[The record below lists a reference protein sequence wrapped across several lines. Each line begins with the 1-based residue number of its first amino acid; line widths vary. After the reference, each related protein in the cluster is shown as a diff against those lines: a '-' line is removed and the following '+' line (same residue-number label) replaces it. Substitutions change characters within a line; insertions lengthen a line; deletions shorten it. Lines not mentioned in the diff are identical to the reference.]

1 MSNINNSK
9 NNKGRQWVALM
20 GIPILLAWNHVLA
33 QTYTTEYVIVSGGC
47 GIMAGYIAPAI
58 QGEERQAGTLSMLV
72 GQPFVSTSVMSGGD
86 LRTELGFW
94 TTRLRTPGVPF
105 MTATWD
111 IFPNKIDL
119 TWRFDPNIP
128 PSTLFNRIYRD
139 GTLIRDNYQVSSLTY
154 SDESQSL
161 NVGTEYTYELKGK
174 NVFGFAKTNGL
185 VIGKTATVGSVAGI
199 VSTTLGTKIPN
210 AKLVLLPNWGYSLFL
225 DGTDDYVTIPD
236 GNEFELAD
244 NTALT
249 NATVEF
255 WVKPQNTGTGTQAIL
270 AKGTAWQLRFNS
282 SKISFTRSGT
292 EILLSDNIVA
302 VDNWV
307 HIALVKTSGTLRLYL
322 NGVPVFVNGG
332 QSSVTLS
339 NLAGGSDQLYIGKTA
354 SGNFLRA
361 NLDDLRFWN
370 SARTETDIA
379 RDYNRYLYY
388 RTLGT
393 VNYTD
398 LTAIYNFDAG
408 TGSIISNAVNQA
420 RNGTITGLSASTWST
435 SKPEVYATAYTD
447 PQGTYQ
453 INNINYGSGT
463 NFTLTPSKPYHN
475 FDPVYRLV
483 YLSSNSPV
491 ANNQNFSVTNLMSIT
506 GYVYYD
512 PVNTVNVQCGEK
524 QVQILVNGKS
534 TGVLTNNEGFYR
546 VEVEPGAN
554 VTVQPYKASRD
565 TLLDFTPRKEVFTNV
580 VTNKTANFIDT
591 KTRNLRG
598 SVTGGVCGYPLGPV
612 GLLRVEVKPTTG
624 LFTKEVA
631 VDAVGN
637 YAFPNLPPQAYQISV
652 KTNVAGTYS
661 PPVPNLIVMD
671 QFFNNSGKTL
681 NTESSFSMADSA
693 WKTTEDQ
700 IDFVYRSPILTSI
713 SDFKKNVLG
722 HNCYTQNVPDS
733 LEFFAYE
740 QYWNSQQCPV
750 DSGNFKIFD
759 YISDRWTPDSEQD
772 TVVVSFGTDGRLRY
786 GVVPGKPNISGS
798 DTQPPYRKKIEI
810 IAEDQLGRRASAL
823 GWAVVLGNVPQQMDF
838 TTVAP
843 DIPFL
848 ILRRPPGDQSVSTFS
863 HGQTASSEFEISMGT
878 SMGLEEELS
887 ANLGTKFTTEIGL
900 GVSTE
905 MSVEAKYELTENFST
920 TFSLAGS
927 YAQNV
932 SISTEAGY
940 TTGTGVDVAGGFGDL
955 DVFVGG
961 GLNLLYGNTKVLRI
975 KTDNSNVPYYNVEDQ
990 IVFVPDGFATTFI
1003 YTRKYIKEIL
1013 IPELRFLSQADTTK
1027 LEDIRRWEQVLAR
1040 EDSLRWVT
1048 EDTVN
1053 YSFEGGVG
1061 AFSQSRTSEVT
1072 DTYKFNVNLAIDYSI
1087 AEKVGFTINEG
1098 FGMGDQIKYKFG
1110 FNIGAGTTTTKTN
1123 RSTSSFSLDDDDF
1136 GDDYSVSVG
1145 SDPVYGTPVFH
1156 LIAGHSSCPYEEWKN
1171 QQGTVVSIPRD
1182 VPYMEVQGPSEIN
1195 NVLPTDPA
1203 ELTLLL
1209 RNDNYEERTYFLSFV
1224 QASNPHG
1231 AIVEINGNIYTG
1243 PIEYTLPPREG
1254 RFAQV
1259 RVWRA
1264 SGDIYEYQNLMVK
1277 FAPQCESNYA
1287 GVTIGF
1293 TVPFTVN
1300 FARPCTPASIYEPA
1314 PNWVLNTLNYD
1325 TLNIVA
1331 TGYDLRQSYFE
1342 ELWLQFRAL
1351 GDESWTKVNT
1361 ATLIADTLTK
1371 YNQVAALMRWP
1382 VNDLIDGVYDLRLRS
1397 MCLEGLLTN
1406 EMPPLRGTIDRMR
1419 PTVLGAPEPVDAV
1432 LNMNDEI
1439 AVNFTETINPATVL
1453 SSNVVLFDGEG
1464 GGRITNLNVSVSE
1477 NRLVITPMVSNY
1489 TIENHYLE
1497 AIIYGYKDMFG
1508 NPGDTV
1514 SWTFQVNRN
1523 PISWNQPVVEAVA
1536 ITGENNGFE
1545 LNLNNIGSNA
1555 KPFQII
1561 NHSGRLTA
1569 SPAEG
1574 EINPGGSFKIHFDI
1588 DPNLNVGEFEE
1599 FIYAETPDGRE
1610 PLRIKVVSMCPYP
1623 DWTFNPSDYQF
1634 TMNVTARLSIKGT
1647 ASGDKYDRL
1656 GAFVNGVCRGYVNL
1670 QYMPTIDKYLALLT
1684 IYSNQAGGEI
1694 VDFHIWDRTDC
1705 AEYWEIDTLIVFTS
1719 DTYIGTPDSPARLNA
1734 NGAISQNF
1742 SLNKGFTWFSVNLN
1756 NRYASKLDSVFSGLS
1771 LAGGDRIIGQEGY
1784 GQYSA
1789 QSHKWEG
1796 TLAQTGLALG
1806 KMYMSDFYVANPLH
1820 FIGYKIFADTC
1831 QVKIFSGWNWLG
1843 YLPDR
1848 TIAVKDAL
1856 KDLKSSTNDLIKDQY
1871 SFAQYTTAYGW
1882 IGNLSYMI
1890 PGRGYKLKS
1899 GKADT
1904 LSYPAVDL
1912 SAPAVPLL
1920 AKSAAKSIPLPESPW
1935 TCNSSTYANSMS
1947 LTALIVSDTL
1957 GINDPC
1963 DAVAAFCGKEVRGVA
1978 RPIYIPQLNAYR
1990 IFMVIYG
1997 KESDQISFQIYDS
2010 DCDITYR
2017 GVETLAFRADD
2028 ITGDPLNPLMLTKQP
2043 LRPGDKGY
2051 IPEVY
2056 SLSQN
2061 YPNPFNPTTT
2071 FAFGLPEDNRVSIV
2085 IYNLIGQRVTTLI
2098 NTKLPAGYR
2107 YVQWNS
2113 RDDNGLIVPSGM
2125 YFAVM
2130 ESGSFRQMRKIMLMK

>member
-1 MSNINNSK
+1 MNRKRIL
-9 NNKGRQWVALM
+9 QW
-20 GIPILLAWNHVLA
+20 GLLYLSFISMVSA
-33 QTYTTEYVIVSGGC
+33 QTYTTEVTIVNGGT
-47 GIMAGYIAPAI
+47 GIATGYIAPPI
-58 QGEERQAGTLSMLV
+58 VGEERQTGSITVLV
-72 GQPFVSTSVMSGGD
+72 GQPFVSTGVSAGGNY
-86 LRTELGFW
+86 RMELGFW
-94 TTRLRTPGVPF
+94 TSRLRTPGIPYL
-105 MTATWD
+105 TASWD
-111 IFPNKIDL
+111 IFPNRIDL
-119 TWRFDPNIP
+119 TWRFDPNVP

-139 GTLIRDNYQVSSLTY
+139 GTLIRDNFPVATLNYT
-154 SDESQSL
+154 DESQGL
-161 NVGTEYTYELKGK
+161 NVGTEYTYELNGK

-185 VIGKTATVGSVAGI
+185 VVGKTATVGSVAGI

-210 AKLVLLPNWGYSLFL
+210 AKLVLSPNWGYSLFL
-225 DGTDDYVTIPD
+225 DGTDDYVAIPD
-236 GNEFELAD
+236 GNEFELTD
-244 NTALT
+244 NTALP

-307 HIALVKTSGTLRLYL
+307 HVALVKTSGTLRLYL

-339 NLAGGSDQLYIGKTA
+339 NLAGSSDQLYIGKTA

-435 SKPEVYATAYTD
+435 NKPEVYATAYTD

-475 FDPVYRLV
+475 FDPIYRLV

-624 LFTKEVA
+624 LFTKEVT

-661 PPVPNLIVMD
+661 ALVPNLIVMD
-671 QFFNNSGKTL
+671 QYFNNSGQSF
-681 NTESSFSMADSA
+681 NSESSFSLSDST
-693 WKTTEDQ
+693 WKTEEDTVE
-700 IDFVYRSPILTSI
+700 FVYRSPILTSI
-713 SDFKKNVLG
+713 SSFKKNVLQ
-722 HNCYTQNVPDS
+722 HNCFTQNVPDS
-733 LEFFAYE
+733 LDFFAYE

-759 YISDRWTPDSEQD
+759 YISDRWSPDSEQD
-772 TVVVSFGTDGRLRY
+772 TVVVPFGTDGRLRY

-905 MSVEAKYELTENFST
+905 MSVEAKYELTQTFST
-920 TFSLAGS
+920 TFSLSGS
-927 YAQNV
+927 YTQNV
-932 SISTEAGY
+932 SISTETGY
-940 TTGTGVDVAGGFGDL
+940 STGTGVDVAGGFGDL

-975 KTDNSNVPYYNVEDQ
+975 KTDNSNIPYYNVEDQ
-990 IVFVPDGFATTFI
+990 IMFVPDGFATTFI

-1027 LEDIRRWEQVLAR
+1027 QEDIRRWEQVLAR
-1040 EDSLRWVT
+1040 EDSLRWAT

-1053 YSFEGGVG
+1053 YSFEGGAG

-1110 FNIGAGTTTTKTN
+1110 FNIGAGTTTTTANKN
-1123 RSTSSFSLDDDDF
+1123 TSSFSLDDDDF

-1209 RNDNYEERTYFLSFV
+1209 RNDNDEERTYFLSFV

-1259 RVWRA
+1259 LVWRA
-1264 SGDIYEYQNLMVK
+1264 PGDIYEYQNLLVK

-1300 FARPCTPASIYEPA
+1300 FARPCTQASIYDPA
-1314 PNWVLNTLNYD
+1314 QNWVINTLNND
-1325 TLNIVA
+1325 TLDIVA
-1331 TGYDLRQSYFE
+1331 TSYDLRQSYFD

-1371 YNQVAALMRWP
+1371 YNQVAAVMRWP

-1406 EMPPLRGTIDRMR
+1406 EMAPLRGTIDRMR
-1419 PTVLGAPEPVDAV
+1419 PTVLGAPEPVDEV

-1439 AVNFTETINPATVL
+1439 AVNFTEDINPATVL

-1477 NRLVITPMVSNY
+1477 NRLVIMPMVSNY

-1497 AIIYGYKDMFG
+1497 AKIYGYKDMFG

-1523 PISWNQPVVEAVA
+1523 PISWNTPSLEKEAIA
-1536 ITGENNGFE
+1536 GEDTQFE
-1545 LNLNNIGSNA
+1545 VPLNNIGSNA
-1555 KPFQII
+1555 RQFQII
-1561 NHSGRLTA
+1561 DLPTWLSA
-1569 SPAEG
+1569 SPMEG
-1574 EINPGGSFKIHFDI
+1574 EINPGGTFVIKFKI
-1588 DPNLNVGEFEE
+1588 DPNLNVGDYEQFV
-1599 FIYAETPDGRE
+1599 YVDTPDGKE
-1610 PLRIKVVSMCPYP
+1610 PLKLTIVSMCAYP
-1623 DWTFNPSDYQF
+1623 EWTINPADYLYS
-1634 TMNVTARLSIKGT
+1634 MNVTTNLNIKGT
-1647 ASGDKYDRL
+1647 YSTDKYNRV
-1656 GAFVNGVCRGYVNL
+1656 GAFVYDECRGFTNL
-1670 QYMPTIDKYLALLT
+1670 VYNEELDQYLAFLT
-1684 IYSNQAGGEI
+1684 IYSNQYGGEP
-1694 VDFHIWDRTDC
+1694 VEFHIWDRRDC
-1705 AEYWEIDTLIVFTS
+1705 AEYWEMDTAVVFLDDS
-1719 DTYIGTPDSPARLNA
+1719 YIGSPQSPMRLNA
-1734 NGAISQNF
+1734 TGAIAQNIE
-1742 SLNKGFTWFSVNLN
+1742 LQKGYTWFSVNLDN
-1756 NRYASKLDSVFSGLS
+1756 SEGGNLDSVFTGLNLTNGDQVIQQTAYAQYSGATKKWEGPLTLTGLS
-1771 LAGGDRIIGQEGY
+1771 LEKMFIGDFE
-1784 GQYSA
+1784 S
-1789 QSHKWEG
+1789 
-1796 TLAQTGLALG
+1796 
-1806 KMYMSDFYVANPLH
+1806 ANPLNY
-1820 FIGYKIFADTC
+1820 IGTRIWPDTC
-1831 QVKIFSGWNWLG
+1831 QIHLVAGWNWLG
-1843 YLPDR
+1843 YLPYKK
-1848 TIAVKDAL
+1848 IEVNEAL
-1856 KDLKSSTNDLIKDQY
+1856 INHAGTVNDLVKDQY
-1871 SFAQYTTAYGW
+1871 SFAQYTPGYGW
-1882 IGNLSYMI
+1882 IGSMDWMI
-1890 PGRGYKLKS
+1890 PGRGYKFKS
-1899 GKADT
+1899 TKADT
-1904 LSYPAVDL
+1904 MTYPAGAKNSGL
-1912 SAPAVPLL
+1912 SPLL
-1920 AKSAAKSIPLPESPW
+1920 AKKTSTRSVKLTELNW
-1935 TCNSSTYANSMS
+1935 TCDANVYANSMC
-1947 LTALIVSDTL
+1947 LTALIESDTL

-1963 DAVAAFCGKEVRGVA
+1963 DGVIAMCGKEVRGIA
-1978 RPIYIPQLNAYR
+1978 RPVYVPQIDAYR
-1990 IFMVIYG
+1990 VFMVIYG
-1997 KESDQISFQIYDS
+1997 KDADKIDFLLYDTEQK
-2010 DCDITYR
+2010 ITYR
-2017 GVETLAFRADD
+2017 GVEKLTFQSDD
-2028 ITGDPLNPLMLTKQP
+2028 ILGSPLSPLILTKQP
-2043 LRPGDKGY
+2043 LKPGDKGY
-2051 IPEVY
+2051 VPEVF
-2056 SLSQN
+2056 SLSHN
-2061 YPNPFNPTTT
+2061 YPNPFNPVTT
-2071 FAFGLPEDNRVSIV
+2071 FGFGLPKESHVSIV
-2085 IYNLIGQRVTTLI
+2085 IYNLRGERVRTLVKS
-2098 NTKLPAGYR
+2098 NLPAGYR
-2107 YVQWNS
+2107 YIQWNGLNE
-2113 RDDNGLIVPSGM
+2113 NGTASPSGV
-2125 YFAVM
+2125 YFVVM
-2130 ESGSFRQMRKIMLMK
+2130 ESGSFHQTHKIMLMK